1 MEAIMNKAEKVVWT
15 EGMFLRPHHFQQ
27 SESYQLSALRQW
39 GSAQRPGC
47 GGFLDYEIDEGML
60 QQGKIALSS
69 ASGLLP
75 DGTFFSFRD
84 ANGAPP
90 PIEIA
95 DNQIGEKVVLAL
107 PARRNGREEVIF
119 SETADSLARYVSYE
133 QEVDDFNAMS
143 VGAAAVQFGKLR
155 LRLMLESEL
164 SAEWTAMAVVSV
176 AEKRSDNQ
184 VQLDSSYIPPMLHS
198 IAHSQLDS
206 WLNDIAGLLMQRSQQ
221 IGQRLQQPGRFN
233 TADFHLK
240 ICRCSILKTLRPLV
254 GFRLRTDHVH
264 AVAYPDALPGLSL
277 VMEENAIQLPLTE
290 RSHGLNVATVP
301 TSSMVHDFGFVLAVR
316 ANVPGDMLQTH
327 FPAQMKVAPV
337 TKIRDLVQLQ
347 LPGMVLRAMPA
358 APPQIPWHAGYSY
371 FELEKGSELWL
382 EMEKSG
388 TFALH
393 LAGEFPGLT
402 MEFWA
407 VRTTGYSERSF
418 FGASSNNPLV
428 AAANGLLN
436 AIPQIRHSVTH
447 DDPAGLRQ
455 RLIDEIRQ
463 FEMNCQ
469 RASLPYEVIIGAR
482 YCLCTALDEAAALT
496 PWGSR
501 GVWPGQGLLV
511 TFHNETWGGEKFF
524 QLLAK
529 LSQNP
534 REQIVLLEL
543 INYCLQL
550 GFEGATACWTTR
562 LLQMIR
568 SVRGGYAPPLSPH
581 PEDHPVT
588 RKLWRPVVP
597 LWACTALVGF
607 LACLFYILLNWRLG
621 DATSPV
627 LAANPAPPA
636 PAALNLKAFLRPEIE
651 QGLVVVKDEA
661 DRSVVTLKG
670 DGLFT
675 SGSTAVRGRYEEVL
689 DRVAQAMN
697 NVNGRILVIGYSD
710 NVPIRSARFAS
721 NYELSL
727 ARAQSVQERLQQHL
741 TQPQRVKAE
750 GRGET
755 NPLVPNTTAENRARN
770 RRVDITLLVSP
781 QNTRAEMNLQQ
792 GN

>member
-1 MEAIMNKAEKVVWT
+1 MQE
-15 EGMFLRPHHFQQ
+15 
-27 SESYQLSALRQW
+27 RQ
-39 GSAQRPGC
+39 ATP
-47 GGFLDYEIDEGML
+47 
-60 QQGKIALSS
+60 QG
-69 ASGLLP
+69 
-75 DGTFFSFRD
+75 D
-84 ANGAPP
+84 
-90 PIEIA
+90 
-95 DNQIGEKVVLAL
+95 
-107 PARRNGREEVIF
+107 IF
-119 SETADSLARYVSYE
+119 S
-133 QEVDDFNAMS
+133 
-143 VGAAAVQFGKLR
+143 
-155 LRLMLESEL
+155 
-164 SAEWTAMAVVSV
+164 
-176 AEKRSDNQ
+176 
-184 VQLDSSYIPPMLHS
+184 
-198 IAHSQLDS
+198 
-206 WLNDIAGLLMQRSQQ
+206 
-221 IGQRLQQPGRFN
+221 
-233 TADFHLK
+233 
-240 ICRCSILKTLRPLV
+240 
-254 GFRLRTDHVH
+254 
-264 AVAYPDALPGLSL
+264 
-277 VMEENAIQLPLTE
+277 
-290 RSHGLNVATVP
+290 
-301 TSSMVHDFGFVLAVR
+301 
-316 ANVPGDMLQTH
+316 
-327 FPAQMKVAPV
+327 
-337 TKIRDLVQLQ
+337 
-347 LPGMVLRAMPA
+347 
-358 APPQIPWHAGYSY
+358 
-371 FELEKGSELWL
+371 
-382 EMEKSG
+382 
-388 TFALH
+388 
-393 LAGEFPGLT
+393 
-402 MEFWA
+402 
-407 VRTTGYSERSF
+407 
-418 FGASSNNPLV
+418 GASNNNPLV
-428 AAANGLLN
+428 AAANALLN

-447 DDPAGLRQ
+447 ADPGGLRQ

-469 RASLPYEVIIGAR
+469 RAGLPYEVIIGAR

-550 GFEGATACWTTR
+550 GFEGRYRVLDNGRSQLETIKQR

-568 SVRGGYAPPLSPH
+568 SVRGGYPPPLSPH

-627 LAANPAPPA
+627 LASVWQMPLPEVTIHNPAPPP
-636 PAALNLKAFLRPEIE
+636 PAALNLKGFLRPEIE
-651 QGLVVVKDEA
+651 QGLVSVKDEA
-661 DRSVVTLKG
+661 DQSVVTLKG

-697 NVNGRILVIGYSD
+697 NVSGRILVIGYSD

-741 TQPQRVKAE
+741 SQPQRVKAE
-750 GRGET
+750 GRGES
-755 NPLVPNTTAENRARN
+755 NPLVPNTSAENRARN

-781 QNTRAEMNLQQ
+781 QNTRAELNVQQ

>member
-1 MEAIMNKAEKVVWT
+1 MQEPQA
-15 EGMFLRPHHFQQ
+15 
-27 SESYQLSALRQW
+27 
-39 GSAQRPGC
+39 
-47 GGFLDYEIDEGML
+47 
-60 QQGKIALSS
+60 
-69 ASGLLP
+69 
-75 DGTFFSFRD
+75 
-84 ANGAPP
+84 
-90 PIEIA
+90 
-95 DNQIGEKVVLAL
+95 
-107 PARRNGREEVIF
+107 
-119 SETADSLARYVSYE
+119 TA
-133 QEVDDFNAMS
+133 
-143 VGAAAVQFGKLR
+143 
-155 LRLMLESEL
+155 
-164 SAEWTAMAVVSV
+164 
-176 AEKRSDNQ
+176 RSD
-184 VQLDSSYIPPMLHS
+184 L
-198 IAHSQLDS
+198 
-206 WLNDIAGLLMQRSQQ
+206 
-221 IGQRLQQPGRFN
+221 F
-233 TADFHLK
+233 
-240 ICRCSILKTLRPLV
+240 
-254 GFRLRTDHVH
+254 
-264 AVAYPDALPGLSL
+264 
-277 VMEENAIQLPLTE
+277 
-290 RSHGLNVATVP
+290 
-301 TSSMVHDFGFVLAVR
+301 
-316 ANVPGDMLQTH
+316 
-327 FPAQMKVAPV
+327 
-337 TKIRDLVQLQ
+337 
-347 LPGMVLRAMPA
+347 
-358 APPQIPWHAGYSY
+358 
-371 FELEKGSELWL
+371 
-382 EMEKSG
+382 SG
-388 TFALH
+388 T
-393 LAGEFPGLT
+393 GG
-402 MEFWA
+402 
-407 VRTTGYSERSF
+407 
-418 FGASSNNPLV
+418 SNSLV
-428 AAANGLLN
+428 AAANPLLN

-447 DDPAGLRQ
+447 ADPAGLRQ
-455 RLIDEIRQ
+455 RLIDEMRQ

-469 RASLPYEVIIGAR
+469 RAGLPYEVIIGAR

-550 GFEGATACWTTR
+550 GFEGRYRVLDNGRSQLETIKQR

-607 LACLFYILLNWRLG
+607 LACLLYILLNWRLG

-627 LAANPAPPA
+627 LAAVYQTPLPEVTIHNPAPPA

-651 QGLVVVKDEA
+651 EGLVSVKDEA
-661 DRSVVTLKG
+661 DQSVVTLKG

-675 SGSTAVRGRYEEVL
+675 SASTAVRGRYEEVL

-697 NVNGRILVIGYSD
+697 NVSGRILVIGYSD

-727 ARAQSVQERLQQHL
+727 ARAQSVQERLQQNL
-741 TQPQRVKAE
+741 RQPQRVKAE

-770 RRVDITLLVSP
+770 RRVDITLLVAPDS
-781 QNTRAEMNLQQ
+781 TRAELTSQQ

>member
-1 MEAIMNKAEKVVWT
+1 MQE
-15 EGMFLRPHHFQQ
+15 
-27 SESYQLSALRQW
+27 RQAT
-39 GSAQRPGC
+39 AQND
-47 GGFLDYEIDEGML
+47 LY
-60 QQGKIALSS
+60 
-69 ASGLLP
+69 SG
-75 DGTFFSFRD
+75 
-84 ANGAPP
+84 
-90 PIEIA
+90 
-95 DNQIGEKVVLAL
+95 
-107 PARRNGREEVIF
+107 
-119 SETADSLARYVSYE
+119 
-133 QEVDDFNAMS
+133 
-143 VGAAAVQFGKLR
+143 
-155 LRLMLESEL
+155 
-164 SAEWTAMAVVSV
+164 
-176 AEKRSDNQ
+176 
-184 VQLDSSYIPPMLHS
+184 
-198 IAHSQLDS
+198 
-206 WLNDIAGLLMQRSQQ
+206 AG
-221 IGQRLQQPGRFN
+221 
-233 TADFHLK
+233 
-240 ICRCSILKTLRPLV
+240 
-254 GFRLRTDHVH
+254 
-264 AVAYPDALPGLSL
+264 
-277 VMEENAIQLPLTE
+277 
-290 RSHGLNVATVP
+290 
-301 TSSMVHDFGFVLAVR
+301 
-316 ANVPGDMLQTH
+316 
-327 FPAQMKVAPV
+327 
-337 TKIRDLVQLQ
+337 
-347 LPGMVLRAMPA
+347 
-358 APPQIPWHAGYSY
+358 
-371 FELEKGSELWL
+371 
-382 EMEKSG
+382 
-388 TFALH
+388 
-393 LAGEFPGLT
+393 
-402 MEFWA
+402 
-407 VRTTGYSERSF
+407 
-418 FGASSNNPLV
+418 SNNPLV
-428 AAANGLLN
+428 AAANPLLN

-447 DDPAGLRQ
+447 ADPAGLRQ
-455 RLIDEIRQ
+455 RLIDEMRQ

-469 RASLPYEVIIGAR
+469 RAGLPYEVIIGAR

-550 GFEGATACWTTR
+550 GFEGRYRVLDNGRSQLETIKQR

-607 LACLFYILLNWRLG
+607 LACLLYILLNWRLG

-627 LAANPAPPA
+627 LAAVYQTPLPEVTIHNPAPPA
-636 PAALNLKAFLRPEIE
+636 PAVLNLKAFLRPEIE
-651 QGLVVVKDEA
+651 QGLVSVKDEA
-661 DRSVVTLKG
+661 DQSVVTLRG

-697 NVNGRILVIGYSD
+697 NVSGRILVIGYSD

-727 ARAQSVQERLQQHL
+727 ARAQSVQARLQQSL
-741 TQPQRVKAE
+741 RQPQRVKAE

-770 RRVDITLLVSP
+770 RRVDITLLVAPDS
-781 QNTRAEMNLQQ
+781 TRAELTSQQ